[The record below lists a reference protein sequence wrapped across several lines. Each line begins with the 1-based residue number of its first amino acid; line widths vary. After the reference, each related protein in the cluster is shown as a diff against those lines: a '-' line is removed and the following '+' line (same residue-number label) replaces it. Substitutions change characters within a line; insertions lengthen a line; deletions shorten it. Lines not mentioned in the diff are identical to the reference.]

1 MRDGW
6 WYASPTDGIEAAPRA
21 EPEDQLD
28 AAPIVLQSTDAVRD
42 DRGLAVVHGDAP
54 SLNHPLEVQLDAK
67 MLRAVI
73 KWCDFH
79 R

>member
-28 AAPIVLQSTDAVRD
+28 AAPIVLQSTDGETVRT
-42 DRGLAVVHGDAP
+42 RYGIVKQSATIAGWP
-54 SLNHPLEVQLDAK
+54 SSTET
-67 MLRAVI
+67 LRL
-73 KWCDFH
+73 
-79 R
+79 